1 MKTRY
6 SLAILFSLLSMIS
19 GVSAQLK
26 TPMSEK
32 QDQGGT
38 AMAVVNGTH
47 KITMTDVDSLFP
59 SDVRSVTERLESLRA
74 SGLEALIRRAAL
86 SDEAQRRGMS
96 LDAFLESLVPEKV
109 EIDRTD
115 VEREYLESG
124 RSLGI
129 VDEAEARVLLRIQ
142 IEAQR
147 KVAAFRSSIA
157 EFRKRAEIRVIR
169 SGGWQPG
176 AVISQG
182 GHSLGSSDAIAVLTV
197 FTDLECPYCK
207 RAHDVIQRL
216 VKEFGGDL
224 RVVYKHFPLSI
235 HRNAFAAAAAAEC
248 AGRQNKFWPYLD
260 LLFSTTELNESL
272 LRNQAEIL
280 GLDLNTFDECRKSS
294 EVTEVVLGDMKDARQ
309 AAVDSTPSM
318 FLNGR
323 MFRNPS
329 YESLKGEIELETSG
343 QRTGPR
349 GTRTRNGEQIR

>member
-1 MKTRY
+1 
-6 SLAILFSLLSMIS
+6 MIS
-19 GVSAQLK
+19 SINAQSK
-26 TPMSEK
+26 TAMSEK
-32 QDQGGT
+32 QDLDVAT
-38 AMAVVNGTH
+38 MAVVNGIH
-47 KITMTDVDSLFP
+47 KITVTAVDSLFP
-59 SDVRSVTERLESLRA
+59 SDARSVNERLESLRA

-86 SDEAQRRGMS
+86 SDEAQRRGVT
-96 LDAFLESLVPEKV
+96 LDAFLESLVPDKV
-109 EIDRTD
+109 EIDRTE

-129 VDEAEARVLLRIQ
+129 IDEAEARVLLRIQ

-157 EFRKRAEIRVIR
+157 EFRKRAEIKVIR
-169 SGGWQPG
+169 SGAWQPG
-176 AVISQG
+176 GAISER
-182 GHSLGSSDAIAVLTV
+182 GHSLGSSDATAVLTV

-216 VKEFGGDL
+216 VKEFGSDL

-235 HRNAFAAAAAAEC
+235 HRHAFVAAVAAEC

-260 LLFSTTELNESL
+260 LLFSTTDLNESL
-272 LRNQAEIL
+272 LRKQAEIL
-280 GLDLNTFDECRKSS
+280 GLDLSTFDECRKSS
-294 EVTEVVLGDMKDARQ
+294 EATDAVLGDMKDARQ

-329 YESLKGEIELETSG
+329 YESLRAEIELETNG

-349 GTRTRNGEQIR
+349 AARTRNGEQYDD